1 MIPSRRI
8 NQEIIK
14 NYRIIC
20 NAEPDNIENWLTL
33 GRCLVEDEQYDEAE
47 KALTKIFEEGRFF
60 SFKNGRPRL
69 RFKTLFGF
77 FKNKLLFARAYS
89 DMAMISLYQGN
100 MAEAERRLTL
110 AMCEFEKAKD
120 DDEYAKAANRLG
132 MVYRLAGAFESAEEM
147 HYRAKDI
154 AKKLNKNALLA
165 ETLGDLGMVYEGKDR
180 FLVALEHHKESL
192 KLYEADPNRAF
203 EAACQKRQI
212 GLCCLRANDFDQALI
227 YLNASLDDFKNLG
240 SYVFQSRLYNDLALV
255 YQAQGDLDTAVEIAE
270 KSVKAADLSQD
281 GTEKADNRVLLACL
295 EMARENLKDEL
306 ESLLKD
312 AVEYYKS
319 ADLKTQLANA
329 CSTLG
334 LFYLRRKDWKQADS
348 LFRDSLHLEEML
360 HRSFGMASDFGN
372 LGLIAQKTGNHA
384 KAAEYWHKAAVLFEE
399 GGNDEMA
406 EKFKTLCEEAKSDL
420 EATLLRE

>member
-1 MIPSRRI
+1 
-8 NQEIIK
+8 
-14 NYRIIC
+14 
-20 NAEPDNIENWLTL
+20 
-33 GRCLVEDEQYDEAE
+33 
-47 KALTKIFEEGRFF
+47 
-60 SFKNGRPRL
+60 
-69 RFKTLFGF
+69 
-77 FKNKLLFARAYS
+77 
-89 DMAMISLYQGN
+89 
-100 MAEAERRLTL
+100 
-110 AMCEFEKAKD
+110 
-120 DDEYAKAANRLG
+120 
-132 MVYRLAGAFESAEEM
+132 
-147 HYRAKDI
+147 
-154 AKKLNKNALLA
+154 
-165 ETLGDLGMVYEGKDR
+165 MVYEGKDR

-192 KLYEADPNRAF
+192 KLYETDPNRAF

-255 YQAQGDLDTAVEIAE
+255 YQAQGDLDTAVEITE

-306 ESLLKD
+306 ETLLKD

-360 HRSFGMASDFGN
+360 HRSFGMASDLGN

-384 KAAEYWHKAAVLFEE
+384 KAPNTGTKPPSCSKKAAT
-399 GGNDEMA
+399 M
-406 EKFKTLCEEAKSDL
+406 KWQKSS
-420 EATLLRE
+420 TP